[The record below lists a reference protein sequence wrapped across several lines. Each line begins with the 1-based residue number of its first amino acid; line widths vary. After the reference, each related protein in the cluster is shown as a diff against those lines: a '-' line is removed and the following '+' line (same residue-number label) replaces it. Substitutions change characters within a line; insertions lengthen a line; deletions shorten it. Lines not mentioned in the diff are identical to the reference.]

1 MASPVLY
8 FWYMLHAT
16 GERTLEKY
24 KIFPYVAWAL
34 FIGFA
39 LFVYSLV
46 LELQETAESLA
57 TTSASYQNIDERVQ
71 SNEDRIKA
79 LEEAIG
85 QPAE

>member
-1 MASPVLY
+1 MR
-8 FWYMLHAT
+8 HTT

-24 KIFPYVAWAL
+24 KLFPYIAWAV
-34 FIGFA
+34 FIGFS

-46 LELQETAESLA
+46 LELQATAESLA
-57 TTSASYQNIDERVQ
+57 TTNTSYQDIDARVD
-71 SNEDRIKA
+71 SNEDRIRA

>member
-1 MASPVLY
+1 MLY
-8 FWYMLHAT
+8 FQYMLHTT

-24 KIFPYVAWAL
+24 KIFPYIAWAL
-34 FIGFA
+34 FIGFS

-46 LELQETAESLA
+46 MELQATAESLA
-57 TTSASYQNIDERVQ
+57 TSSASYESIGERVQ
-71 SNEDRIKA
+71 SNEERIKA

>member
-1 MASPVLY
+1 
-8 FWYMLHAT
+8 MLHST

-24 KIFPYVAWAL
+24 AIFPYIAWAI

-39 LFVYSLV
+39 IFVYSLV
-46 LELQETAESLA
+46 MELQATAESLA
-57 TTSASYQNIDERVQ
+57 TTSATYQDIGNRVQ
-71 SNEDRIKA
+71 SNEERIKA